1 MTPRRFRKG
10 GIVLR
15 FLLAIVLLIAL
26 GAGAAYFSLTIPYRG
41 FAKPVILDFPRGTS
55 TAEMANQLAQ
65 SGVIRYPWQ
74 FKFPGAPEPGHV
86 SDHRQRTRVDQIE
99 LTYAVQ
105 LLRDCSHLV
114 NPSCKKW
121 RLEP

>member
-1 MTPRRFRKG
+1 MARQSRRRAGGCYSTGELSRFKKSMTPRRSRKG

-26 GAGAAYFSLTIPYRG
+26 GTGAAYFSLTIPYRA

-74 FKFPGAPEPGHV
+74 FLIV
-86 SDHRQRTRVDQIE
+86 RI
-99 LTYAVQ
+99 
-105 LLRDCSHLV
+105 LRPDA
-114 NPSCKKW
+114 
-121 RLEP
+121 

>member
-26 GAGAAYFSLTIPYRG
+26 GAGAAYLSLTIPYRG

-74 FKFPGAPEPGHV
+74 FLIVRVLRPDARANTNFPNL
-86 SDHRQRTRVDQIE
+86 RQRSE
-99 LTYAVQ
+99 SMPESPAGM
-105 LLRDCSHLV
+105 CS
-114 NPSCKKW
+114 SMS
-121 RLEP
+121 